1 MQAGKLAHFYNAVTS
16 SAAAEYIRSLM
27 FHWYGNY
34 TLQLIINAAGQLRSA
49 ALSEQVSPPADVH
62 LLVVSFQSTSH

>member
-1 MQAGKLAHFYNAVTS
+1 MQAGKLALLYHAITG

-34 TLQLIINAAGQLRSA
+34 TLQLIISAAGQLRSA
-49 ALSEQVSPPADVH
+49 ARSEQVSLSAGD
-62 LLVVSFQSTSH
+62 